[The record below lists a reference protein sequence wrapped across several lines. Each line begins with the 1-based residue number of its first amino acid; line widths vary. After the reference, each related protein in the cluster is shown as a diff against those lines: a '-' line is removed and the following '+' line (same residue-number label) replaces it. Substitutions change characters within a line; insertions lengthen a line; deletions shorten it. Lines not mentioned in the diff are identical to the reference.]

1 MTEKQHDPVPAADP
15 MTDATNDTF
24 AAEQLDPATT
34 AQEPAE
40 TAHLPAPT
48 EEKKPRKQPK
58 SQAPATKVK
67 GSFVGGTWIA
77 LIAGAL
83 LLILL
88 LVFILQNQ
96 QPAELTLFNWQFT
109 FPTGVGLL
117 LAAIAGAL
125 IMALVGGVRMIQ
137 LRHQI
142 KKTQKLQGDKR

>member
-1 MTEKQHDPVPAADP
+1 
-15 MTDATNDTF
+15 MTDKNQQNLPGEQPYVDTF
-24 AAEQLDPATT
+24 ETENFETAARDAAPIETSNLPATT
-34 AQEPAE
+34 DKPQP
-40 TAHLPAPT
+40 P
-48 EEKKPRKQPK
+48 KKKGKEASPQ
-58 SQAPATKVK
+58 VK
-67 GSFVGGTWIA
+67 GSFAGGTWIA

-96 QPAELTLFNWQFT
+96 QPAEMTLFSWQFT

-137 LRHQI
+137 LRRQI
-142 KKTQKLQGDKR
+142 KKTQKAAATRK

>member
-1 MTEKQHDPVPAADP
+1 
-15 MTDATNDTF
+15 MTDKNQEHFPGELPNVDTF
-24 AAEQLDPATT
+24 ETENFDAAARDAAAIETSNLPATT
-34 AQEPAE
+34 EEPQ
-40 TAHLPAPT
+40 LP
-48 EEKKPRKQPK
+48 KKKGKEASPQ
-58 SQAPATKVK
+58 VK
-67 GSFVGGTWIA
+67 GSFAGGTWIA

-96 QPAELTLFNWQFT
+96 QPAEMTLFSWQFT

-137 LRHQI
+137 LRRQI
-142 KKTQKLQGDKR
+142 KKTQKLQLQGNKR

>member
-1 MTEKQHDPVPAADP
+1 
-15 MTDATNDTF
+15 MTDKNQKNFPSEEPYVEAFETENFDTAARDAAPIETTN
-24 AAEQLDPATT
+24 LPATT
-34 AQEPAE
+34 EEPQLSKKKEA
-40 TAHLPAPT
+40 AP
-48 EEKKPRKQPK
+48 Q
-58 SQAPATKVK
+58 VK
-67 GSFVGGTWIA
+67 GSFAGGTWIA

-96 QPAELTLFNWQFT
+96 QPTEMTLFSWQFT

-137 LRHQI
+137 LRRQI
-142 KKTQKLQGDKR
+142 KKTQKLQLQGNKR